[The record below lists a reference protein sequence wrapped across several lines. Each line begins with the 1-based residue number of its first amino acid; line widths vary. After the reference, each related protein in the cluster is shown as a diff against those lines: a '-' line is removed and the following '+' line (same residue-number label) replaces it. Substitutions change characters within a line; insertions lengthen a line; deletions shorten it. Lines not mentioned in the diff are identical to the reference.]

1 MNGAMVSEQRV
12 GFSVPLQKSR
22 ISELGLKRVVIA
34 LDCMVRM
41 LVSVERIWEE
51 DGEGD
56 GASVMAWVD
65 SKREERNTTAKRR
78 FLSEPIVSD
87 FLYLEKNDLL

>member
-12 GFSVPLQKSR
+12 GFSVSLQKSR
-22 ISELGLKRVVIA
+22 ISELGLKRVLTV
-34 LDCMVRM
+34 LDFMVRM
-41 LVSVERIWEE
+41 LVSMEKIWEE

-78 FLSEPIVSD
+78 FCSEPIVSG
-87 FLYLEKNDLL
+87 LL